1 MGIEEMFTQKILSY
15 KKILKINMFFLIL
28 CLAINIIL
36 SKNLPN
42 KVALQIVS
50 SGELDNYIPK
60 LFFIFFTPIVISLIT
75 FYNYMKTEL
84 RVSRS
89 IVPIIVMFILN
100 IIILITN
107 LFA

>member
-1 MGIEEMFTQKILSY
+1 MFTQKILSY

-28 CLAINIIL
+28 CLAIKIIL
-36 SKNLPN
+36 FKNLPN
-42 KVALQIVS
+42 KIALQIVE
-50 SGELDNYIPK
+50 SGELGNYIPK

-84 RVSRS
+84 RVSLS
-89 IVPIIVMFILN
+89 IVPVIVLFILN

-107 LFA
+107 SFA

>member
-1 MGIEEMFTQKILSY
+1 MFIQKILSY

-28 CLAINIIL
+28 CLVINIIL
-36 SKNLPN
+36 FKNLPN
-42 KVALQIVS
+42 KIALQIVE
-50 SGELDNYIPK
+50 SGELGNYIPK

-89 IVPIIVMFILN
+89 IVPVIVLFILN

>member
-1 MGIEEMFTQKILSY
+1 MVTQKILSY

-28 CLAINIIL
+28 CLAINIVL
-36 SKNLPN
+36 FKNLPN
-42 KVALQIVS
+42 KVALQIVA
-50 SGELDNYIPK
+50 SGELGNYIPK

-75 FYNYMKTEL
+75 FYNYIKTEL

-89 IVPIIVMFILN
+89 IVPVIIMFILN

-107 LFA
+107 LFS

>member
-1 MGIEEMFTQKILSY
+1 MFTQKILSY
-15 KKILKINMFFLIL
+15 KKILKINMFFLIEV
-28 CLAINIIL
+28 IKNRKDVYIIL
-36 SKNLPN
+36 FKNLPN
-42 KVALQIVS
+42 KIALQIVE
-50 SGELDNYIPK
+50 SGELGNYIPK

-89 IVPIIVMFILN
+89 IVPVIVLFILN